1 MDGMNTEHS
10 GTEDAI
16 ESQSSGVEDTE
27 SSSDESGG
35 DSEDGEPPQ
44 LHAGH
49 SVNEGEASKPAH
61 DAIWSPETDVND
73 CEANRVGDRRAHG
86 FSELA
91 IDADP
96 PEKMNGRDRLGSA
109 QNATELSQRPRG
121 PDSNLQPRT
130 GKKSRRKSWA
140 QTARRKVKAGVAR
153 ASEWLTSQI
162 FRKVFPKQR
171 TVVQEPITGVKR
183 LLLDAA
189 PYILLVIAILITV
202 LLITTS
208 RRSVTYAASATP
220 PLDISCLEAG
230 RQLIGD
236 ARMQQE
242 CLFVISGA
250 QSMRF
255 QGIDSERTVM
265 SHNGSAWLV
274 ERDLSL
280 DCLFRKDKIGA
291 DKVLTSALA
300 AVLSPRIYVV
310 GVAGDG
316 CVQSYSGGDAW
327 QAEPGL
333 PEQMRREGA
342 SLVSFKN
349 ALWLV
354 GGFTRG
360 KHGSVG
366 SENVDWVT
374 TFKPKELQGDGV
386 WLEAP
391 PLPTA
396 RSGIATCVGFGR
408 LFAIGAFAP
417 FVCSLLFFLAHVL
430 NCHVKAAICR
440 GPRMRKKGLTCGVG
454 KGGSYSAEVQ
464 SFDGVTWRTEPA
476 LHTRLTGADAVYF
489 NGKIWAIGGFS
500 YGKAQKNVEAF
511 NAISWCG
518 FVVSCRM
525 KCLQPAHCA
534 RV

>member
-16 ESQSSGVEDTE
+16 ESQGSGVEDTE

-44 LHAGH
+44 LHADH
-49 SVNEGEASKPAH
+49 SVDQGEASKPAD
-61 DAIWSPETDVND
+61 DARWSPEIVVND

-121 PDSNLQPRT
+121 PDSKLQPRT

-236 ARMQQE
+236 GRMQQE

-274 ERDLSL
+274 ERDWWKGT
-280 DCLFRKDKIGA
+280 CHW
-291 DKVLTSALA
+291 T
-300 AVLSPRIYVV
+300 
-310 GVAGDG
+310 
-316 CVQSYSGGDAW
+316 
-327 QAEPGL
+327 
-333 PEQMRREGA
+333 A
-342 SLVSFKN
+342 S
-349 ALWLV
+349 
-354 GGFTRG
+354 
-360 KHGSVG
+360 
-366 SENVDWVT
+366 
-374 TFKPKELQGDGV
+374 
-386 WLEAP
+386 
-391 PLPTA
+391 
-396 RSGIATCVGFGR
+396 
-408 LFAIGAFAP
+408 
-417 FVCSLLFFLAHVL
+417 FV
-430 NCHVKAAICR
+430 R
-440 GPRMRKKGLTCGVG
+440 
-454 KGGSYSAEVQ
+454 
-464 SFDGVTWRTEPA
+464 
-476 LHTRLTGADAVYF
+476 TRLVL
-489 NGKIWAIGGFS
+489 I
-500 YGKAQKNVEAF
+500 
-511 NAISWCG
+511 
-518 FVVSCRM
+518 
-525 KCLQPAHCA
+525 KC
-534 RV
+534 